1 MDYASYQSK
10 NETGEVL
17 GTYGGDDRC
26 IQSFGGKPEERG
38 HLEDLGVNG
47 KILKLIFN
55 RRNRDMG
62 WIDLAQNKD
71 RWRALVNT
79 IINIWV
85 QQNGCNFLIS

>member
-1 MDYASYQSK
+1 MRVIKARMRRAKYLARM
-10 NETGEVL
+10 GEMIDAYRVL
-17 GTYGGDDRC
+17 VENLKKEATW
-26 IQSFGGKPEERG
+26 
-38 HLEDLGVNG
+38 EDLGVNG